1 MLRSVAVGVLAVCAA
16 LPVMAQSKNDQVPAQ
31 GFGPVS
37 VAAGETLS
45 VCVGNMGEA
54 NSRSTVQIFSVSDA
68 GVKFVAK
75 HDPNLA
81 AGKGACYSHSPKSAT
96 QLFVVL
102 AGNANA
108 GWDISDRSLMA
119 TAQVLESGGRARLVL
134 TPLPKVVSTRLL
146 QK

>member
-1 MLRSVAVGVLAVCAA
+1 
-16 LPVMAQSKNDQVPAQ
+16 MAQSKNDQVPAQ

-37 VAAGETLS
+37 VAGGETLS

-68 GVKFVAK
+68 GVKFIAK

-81 AGKGACYSHSPKSAT
+81 SGKGACYTYAPKAAT

-102 AGNANA
+102 AGDPNA

-119 TAQVLESGGRARLVL
+119 TAQVLDTSGKSRVVL
-134 TPLPKVVSTRLL
+134 TALPKVVTTKLL